1 MRTIYFHEHVGIH
14 LLLCSLYA
22 MRLSFTV
29 RCQYVADVTETHL
42 TISYTEICAN

>member
-1 MRTIYFHEHVGIH
+1 MSMWEFIFFFV
-14 LLLCSLYA
+14 LFKYA

-29 RCQYVADVTETHL
+29 RCQYVADVTETHP

>member
-1 MRTIYFHEHVGIH
+1 MSMWEFIFFFV
-14 LLLCSLYA
+14 LFKYA
-22 MRLSFTV
+22 MRLSSTV

>member
-1 MRTIYFHEHVGIH
+1 MSMWEFIFFFV
-14 LLLCSLYA
+14 LFA